1 MRYIYVYKL
10 CDNLYSCMNK
20 TVFSLHSY
28 ANVQPFD
35 YEIELSFHLEY
46 SDIRADNISSGCEQG

>member
-1 MRYIYVYKL
+1 MCINYVII
-10 CDNLYSCMNK
+10 CTQLYEQNR
-20 TVFSLHSY
+20 FSLHSY